1 MRCSGALLATALGT
15 AAGQHLSCKY
25 KGADFSPLNKAG
37 TGHQI
42 EVPQG
47 LLHINPCAPVDACK
61 EVNPPAS
68 CCLQTN
74 FSTSTSVSCGEA
86 FSGLYTT
93 DLADPDLTIG
103 MIQTHGSE
111 CGYILEPEKK
121 MQLTIAF
128 ECDKDTPDPGVL
140 TFNDEGHYC
149 NYNITWKTRSA
160 CQLPRAPNRPSSLA
174 NDWGSHFL
182 LIFVAVFVT
191 YCGLGTFIK
200 SRLPNHSDAC
210 YNNIP
215 QRDFWFDLPSLVSDG
230 AIFAVSLGE
239 RKANKHGTYESIDS
253 DKYGSTDDA
262 TKTETGDD
270 DAAPKE

>member
-1 MRCSGALLATALGT
+1 VP
-15 AAGQHLSCKY
+15 
-25 KGADFSPLNKAG
+25 SPREQ

-74 FSTSTSVSCGEA
+74 FSTSTSVSCGTCRCCRRRRRRRHCWWVGAAKFWSGHPFAQCQPLTNARGPRVGEA

-111 CGYILEPEKK
+111 CGYILEPEQK

-140 TFNDEGHYC
+140 T
-149 NYNITWKTRSA
+149 
-160 CQLPRAPNRPSSLA
+160 
-174 NDWGSHFL
+174 
-182 LIFVAVFVT
+182 
-191 YCGLGTFIK
+191 
-200 SRLPNHSDAC
+200 
-210 YNNIP
+210 
-215 QRDFWFDLPSLVSDG
+215 
-230 AIFAVSLGE
+230 
-239 RKANKHGTYESIDS
+239 
-253 DKYGSTDDA
+253 
-262 TKTETGDD
+262 
-270 DAAPKE
+270 